1 MSTPQGVQ
9 LDHETPNPQRRG
21 LKKGIYLIPSLFTAG
36 NIGMGFFAVMA
47 CLRAFQMLGGPNP
60 DVAGAAARVDYAAIA
75 IGFAL
80 LFDML
85 DGRIAR
91 MTKTTTEIGI
101 QLDSIADVVTF
112 GLAPAVL
119 AYVWGYGA
127 SLTEGTNLHRL
138 SWFISFMYLMC
149 GAFRLARFNVQAS
162 RPRIVAAGTIKTDKK
177 SFVGLP
183 IPVAGGLIAALVHFR
198 PTPLI
203 GYGAEQARI
212 YSGLLMLL
220 VGLLSLMMVSTLR
233 FSSFKTVGTGSRSMR
248 TIIVVLAIFGLIIL
262 YHQYVLL
269 GLVLAYI
276 FYGLFSR
283 VFSMFVRRSEP
294 AEGKMEPKP
303 LTGSSG
309 H

>member
-1 MSTPQGVQ
+1 MDQES
-9 LDHETPNPQRRG
+9 PNPPRRG
-21 LKKGIYLIPSLFTAG
+21 LRKGLYLIPSVFTAA

-47 CLRAFQMLGGPNP
+47 SLRAFQMLAGPHP
-60 DVAGAAARVDYAAIA
+60 DVAGAAARFDHAAIA
-75 IGFAL
+75 IGFAV
-80 LFDML
+80 LFDIL

-127 SLTEGTNLHRL
+127 SLTEGTNLHQL

-162 RPRIVAAGTIKTDKK
+162 RPRIVAAGTIKVDKN

-183 IPVAGGLIAALVHFR
+183 IPVAGGLIAAIIHFN
-198 PTPLI
+198 PTPI
-203 GYGAEQARI
+203 VGYGPERARI

-233 FSSFKTVGTGSRSMR
+233 FSSFKAVGTGSRSMR
-248 TIIVVLAIFGLIIL
+248 TIILVLAIGGLIVL
-262 YHQYVLL
+262 YSQYVLL

-276 FYGLFSR
+276 FYGLISR
-283 VFSMFVRRSEP
+283 VLGMFWRRGEAADSKIETNP
-294 AEGKMEPKP
+294 V
-303 LTGSSG
+303 TGSSS